1 MVCISIFALAMKIL
15 AFLVLLS
22 HINFSMFIAQVDE
35 IDVFDK
41 SGQQRDDVNCLIE
54 YLANTL
60 HIKHKPL
67 KDSDDDNARYFHVV
81 KLPGY
86 TLPQVIVSK
95 ETNFNFIPKSFS
107 LFIEKKINFVSLD
120 IQGPPPKA

>member
-1 MVCISIFALAMKIL
+1 MKIL

-41 SGQQRDDVNCLIE
+41 GGQQRDDVNCLVE
-54 YLANTL
+54 FLANTF

-67 KDSDDDNARYFHVV
+67 KDSDDDNARYFHMV
-81 KLPGY
+81 KLPNY

-95 ETNFNFIPKSFS
+95 ENNFNFSKRIFS
-107 LFIEKKINFVSLD
+107 VFIEKKITSVSLD

>member
-1 MVCISIFALAMKIL
+1 MKIL
-15 AFLVLLS
+15 AFLVLVS

-35 IDVFDK
+35 MDVFDK
-41 SGQQRDDVNCLIE
+41 SGQQRDDVNCLVE
-54 YLANTL
+54 YLANTF

-67 KDSDDDNARYFHVV
+67 KDSDDDNARYFHVA
-81 KLPGY
+81 KLPSY

-95 ETNFNFIPKSFS
+95 ENSFNFCKKTFS
-107 LFIEKKINFVSLD
+107 IFIEKKIASVSLD